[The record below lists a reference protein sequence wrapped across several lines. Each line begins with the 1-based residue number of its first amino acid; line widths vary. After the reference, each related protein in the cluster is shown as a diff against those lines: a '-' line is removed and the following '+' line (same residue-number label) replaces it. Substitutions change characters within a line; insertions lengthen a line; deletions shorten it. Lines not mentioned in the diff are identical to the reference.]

1 MPPRHVTPRTRVCPL
16 GVCPLDHDDHDGRG
30 RPAILRWLTLLALGL
45 LATMATPHVH
55 AQSMPPATA
64 KPVDAFHQPCVAV
77 RAAPDEAARDVSDAA
92 RAFVFISRVRKPLK
106 QYVDL
111 DDRCATP
118 PAFAPTRDV
127 DSTSV
132 WYVDVPAAGV
142 HAPSRHPGALTLQ
155 GVTS

>member
-1 MPPRHVTPRTRVCPL
+1 MDHERRHRVD
-16 GVCPLDHDDHDGRG
+16 V
-30 RPAILRWLTLLALGL
+30 LRWSTSLAIGL
-45 LATMATPHVH
+45 LATMAAPRVP

-77 RAAPDEAARDVSDAA
+77 RTLPDEAARDVSGAA
-92 RAFVFISRVRKPLK
+92 RAFVFISRSRKPLK

-132 WYVDVPAAGV
+132 WYVDAYAAGG
-142 HAPSRHPGALTLQ
+142 HAPSPGELTLH

>member
-1 MPPRHVTPRTRVCPL
+1 MPPRHVTPCTRIRPPGGCP
-16 GVCPLDHDDHDGRG
+16 PNHDGWR
-30 RPAILRWLTLLALGL
+30 RPDMLRWLTLLAIGL

-55 AQSMPPATA
+55 AQSMPPSTA
-64 KPVDAFHQPCVAV
+64 KPTDPFHQPCVAV
-77 RAAPDEAARDVSDAA
+77 RALPDAAVRDVSGAT
-92 RAFVFISRVRKPLK
+92 RAFIFTSRVSPPPK

-132 WYVDVPAAGV
+132 WYVDTPAAGA
-142 HAPSRHPGALTLQ
+142 HAPSHHPGTLTLH

>member
-1 MPPRHVTPRTRVCPL
+1 ML
-16 GVCPLDHDDHDGRG
+16 
-30 RPAILRWLTLLALGL
+30 AIGL
-45 LATMATPHVH
+45 LAAMAAPHLH

-77 RAAPDEAARDVSDAA
+77 RAAPNEAARDVSGAA
-92 RAFVFISRVRKPLK
+92 RAFVFTSRFPGKPHK

-132 WYVDVPAAGV
+132 WYVDAPAAGV
-142 HAPSRHPGALTLQ
+142 HAPSRHPGALTLH

>member
-1 MPPRHVTPRTRVCPL
+1 MPPRHVTPCTCVCPM
-16 GVCPLDHDDHDGRG
+16 DHERRR
-30 RPAILRWLTLLALGL
+30 RPDILRWFALLAIGL
-45 LATMATPHVH
+45 LATMAAPHVH
-55 AQSMPPATA
+55 AQSMPPSTA

-77 RAAPDEAARDVSDAA
+77 RALPDEAARDVSGAA
-92 RAFVFISRVRKPLK
+92 RAFVFISRVRKPHK

-132 WYVDVPAAGV
+132 WYVDAPAAGV
-142 HAPSRHPGALTLQ
+142 HAPSRHPGALTLH

>member
-1 MPPRHVTPRTRVCPL
+1 MPPRHVTPCTRVCPP
-16 GVCPLDHDDHDGRG
+16 GVCLLNHDRRR
-30 RPAILRWLTLLALGL
+30 RPDILRWLTLLAIGL
-45 LATMATPHVH
+45 LATMAAPHVQ
-55 AQSMPPATA
+55 AQSMPPSTA
-64 KPVDAFHQPCVAV
+64 KPADAFHQPCVAV
-77 RAAPDEAARDVSDAA
+77 RAVPNESARDVSGAA
-92 RAFVFISRVRKPLK
+92 RAFVLTSRVSTLHK

-132 WYVDVPAAGV
+132 WYVDAPAAGV
-142 HAPSRHPGALTLQ
+142 HAPSRHPGALTLH